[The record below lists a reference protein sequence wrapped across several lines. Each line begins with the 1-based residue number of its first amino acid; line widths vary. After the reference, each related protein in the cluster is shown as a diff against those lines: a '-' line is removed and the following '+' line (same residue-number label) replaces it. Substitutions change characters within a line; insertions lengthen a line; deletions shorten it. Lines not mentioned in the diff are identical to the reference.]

1 MMDLH
6 FTSLRAGEATSPAYV
21 VNDAQVITTA
31 TLADDG
37 VMDTQVGSLANN
49 GAGSLSFRSDL
60 SNKSNLP
67 EQSRRSK

>member
-6 FTSLRAGEATSPAYV
+6 FTSLRVGEATSPAYV

-49 GAGSLSFRSDL
+49 GASSPSFRSDL